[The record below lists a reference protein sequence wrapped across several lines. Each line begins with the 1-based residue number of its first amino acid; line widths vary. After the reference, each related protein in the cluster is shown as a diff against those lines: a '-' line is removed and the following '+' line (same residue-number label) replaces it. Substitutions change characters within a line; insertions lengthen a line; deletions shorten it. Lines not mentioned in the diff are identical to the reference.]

1 MRSKVLP
8 LAPLFS
14 LQPILMLWASRMPCL
29 ALWFRVIIDTHW
41 RVIISD
47 LFLFTSSVSLSWS
60 AFEFAFCFP
69 LLFAWSI
76 SLVLDLVRVFIVV
89 LSSTSLTMF
98 NVVHVVFMMLLP
110 SNLFVETVG
119 VPVMK
124 SFWSSQLLYRIT
136 WTIFYQF
143 YLAIVYTKLV
153 TQLKAPASQVLR
165 VCRLMSC

>member
-1 MRSKVLP
+1 
-8 LAPLFS
+8 
-14 LQPILMLWASRMPCL
+14 
-29 ALWFRVIIDTHW
+29 
-41 RVIISD
+41 
-47 LFLFTSSVSLSWS
+47 
-60 AFEFAFCFP
+60 
-69 LLFAWSI
+69 
-76 SLVLDLVRVFIVV
+76 
-89 LSSTSLTMF
+89 MF

-124 SFWSSQLLYRIT
+124 SFSSSQFLYRIT

-153 TQLKAPASQVLR
+153 TQLKGPASQVLR

>member
-29 ALWFRVIIDTHW
+29 ALWWRVIIDTHW
-41 RVIISD
+41 HVIISD

-60 AFEFAFCFP
+60 AFEFTFCFA

-76 SLVLDLVRVFIVV
+76 SLVLDLVPVFIVM
-89 LSSTSLTMF
+89 LSRTSLTMF

-124 SFWSSQLLYRIT
+124 SFWSSQFLYRIT

-153 TQLKAPASQVLR
+153 THIKAPASQVLR